1 MLESSFILD
10 VLHDM
15 TLLTVRHGDAEIVG
29 ALTANCEVVV
39 EQRSGETW
47 RRVLAE
53 GKDGENG

>member
-1 MLESSFILD
+1 MLEPSFMLD
-10 VLHDM
+10 VVHGM

-29 ALTANCEVVV
+29 ALTANREVVV

-53 GKDGENG
+53 GEDGEHG

>member
-1 MLESSFILD
+1 MLD
-10 VLHDM
+10 VVHGM

-29 ALTANCEVVV
+29 ALTANREVVV

-53 GKDGENG
+53 GEDGEHG